1 MTTKSRMKK
10 KIARRSTKI
19 MSRNRLTKVKAATSL
34 IPRMQTIM
42 KTMKRI
48 IQMKKDRSLK
58 KTKKKELMKKKIIK
72 LTKKKTM
79 KESMI
84 LMKNTIKKMTKL
96 SQMLTVLMAM
106 LPKIYCGIQLL
117 SGT

>member
-1 MTTKSRMKK
+1 M
-10 KIARRSTKI
+10 
-19 MSRNRLTKVKAATSL
+19 
-34 IPRMQTIM
+34 
-42 KTMKRI
+42 
-48 IQMKKDRSLK
+48 
-58 KTKKKELMKKKIIK
+58 KKKELMKKKIIK

-79 KESMI
+79 KELMI

-96 SQMLTVLMAM
+96 SQEMLTVLMAM